1 MQYNSPFVKF
11 LEAIANMFIVSFFW
25 LIFCLPVVTII
36 PASAALYYTVVE
48 VIFGDG
54 RGNGVVK
61 GFWES
66 FKENVKAGIPLSL
79 VTVVA
84 LAFIAE
90 GLWTGYQLFRVS
102 IWGMLY
108 FILGIL
114 ITLVVVPAIIYVP
127 IVLSKFEAPFSVIV
141 KVAAY
146 FAMKNPIISILNVLL
161 LGVMVL
167 LVDIFP
173 LSLLITPALY
183 ADLLRPSVEK
193 RIGKFIEETT
203 TQSASEEGENA

>member
-25 LIFCLPVVTII
+25 LVFCLPIVTII
-36 PASAALYYTVVE
+36 PASAALYYTTVE

-61 GFWES
+61 AFWES

-79 VTVVA
+79 VAVVA
-84 LAFIAE
+84 IAFIAE

-114 ITLVVVPAIIYVP
+114 ITIIIVPAIIYVP
-127 IVLSKFEAPFSVIV
+127 IVLSKFEAPFMVTV

-146 FAMKNPIISILNVLL
+146 FAMKNPIISVLNVLL
-161 LGVMVL
+161 LAVMVL
-167 LVDIFP
+167 LVDVFP

-183 ADLLRPSVEK
+183 VDLLRPSVEK
-193 RIGKFIEETT
+193 RIGKFIEENTAQDT
-203 TQSASEEGENA
+203 SKEGEHA

>member
-11 LEAIANMFIVSFFW
+11 LEAIANMFIVSFLW
-25 LIFCLPVVTII
+25 LVFCLPIVTII

-48 VIFGDG
+48 VIFGEG

-79 VTVVA
+79 AAVVA
-84 LAFIAE
+84 IAFIAE

-114 ITLVVVPAIIYVP
+114 ITVIIVPAIIYVP
-127 IVLSKFEAPFSVIV
+127 IVLSKFEAPFMVII

-146 FAMKNPIISILNVLL
+146 FAMKNPVISILNVLL
-161 LGVMVL
+161 LAIMVI
-167 LVDIFP
+167 LVDVFP

-193 RIGKFIEETT
+193 RIGKFIEISTAQDT
-203 TQSASEEGENA
+203 SEEGEHA